1 MSLHFTS
8 PPIYNRAGFG
18 DDGVF
23 VPDVKIDNL
32 ILWGS
37 SDSILENLNY
47 LSNEAGKKLSFS
59 LDLNSDSSYIPKSS
73 ENILVKN
80 DLSLLNVFFWE
91 QQNIQYLVKLELYS
105 FEKKERAS
113 TNVLGD
119 SIAYSNVSRN
129 DLNVIHSLDFSYNKS
144 VTKAFAKK
152 EAYINYFLGQLNKID
167 FQINPITDLEEVSQ
181 YEIIK
186 ANFTLNIEY
195 SNFKNEAFAG
205 ILLNQIIL
213 NNTFY
218 LSYYKVNTVANYVL
232 PNWQKIKT
240 NLDLF
245 SNLIER
251 KIDEAKFQPA
261 LALDEILFNFE
272 ESSFGLENKTENI
285 LGINKP
291 IIYNLETN
299 ISYLIDKKEFVGSSR
314 QLILSNLKFV
324 KEIGSFYNSLYLTS
338 GNVKPQVSFNSIKDI
353 YVTYSKFNP
362 LVLNNLNLF
371 NSFYA
376 DFKKIY
382 SENILTSPEI
392 RNTLN
397 TQVSKTNESNVLN
410 ILEKNKLKNKFA
422 KSEYKLNSLT
432 YSELKSKSS
441 IQSILNSFSSK
452 SLNHSIFF
460 SKNLSALDKV
470 FYRFNKDIA
479 GYINTSFFGDEVSYE
494 ESDNSKEYGKNRI
507 DFPSDFEYPKIL
519 YSAREP
525 NYELPD
531 NSPTTGL
538 MVYEG
543 VENNNLYFYKPDEN
557 YMNWKYFGY
566 DSRDG
571 IFDPCEFPE
580 TADRT
585 LDPLQVSSLSNRGDN
600 PFWYLP
606 GLLTVD
612 SELHT
617 ADGAPCLYISQEID
631 RNFSIDLENG
641 SGPLLPENNHEVGD
655 LVIFTK

>member
-37 SDSILENLNY
+37 SDAILENLNY

-113 TNVLGD
+113 ANVLGD
-119 SIAYSNVSRN
+119 GIAYSNVSRN

-152 EAYINYFLGQLNKID
+152 EAYINYFLGQLNRID

-205 ILLNQIIL
+205 VLLNQIIL

-218 LSYYKVNTVANYVL
+218 LSYYKVDTIANYVL

-240 NLDLF
+240 SLDLF
-245 SNLIER
+245 LNLRER
-251 KIDEAKFQPA
+251 KTDEAKFQPV
-261 LALDEILFNFE
+261 LDLDEILFNFE
-272 ESSFGLENKTENI
+272 EAHFGVEDKIENI

-299 ISYLIDKKEFVGSSR
+299 INYLIDEKELVGSNR
-314 QLILSNLKFV
+314 QLILNNSKFV
-324 KEIGSFYNSLYLTS
+324 KEVGSFYNSLYLNF
-338 GNVKPQVSFNSIKDI
+338 GHVKPHVSFNSIKNI
-353 YVTYSKFNP
+353 NTIYSKRNT
-362 LVLNNLNLF
+362 LTLSNSSLS
-371 NSFYA
+371 NSFYI
-376 DFKKIY
+376 DFEKIY
-382 SENILTSPEI
+382 SNNILASPEI
-392 RNTLN
+392 RNVLSA
-397 TQVSKTNESNVLN
+397 QVSKASKSNVLN
-410 ILEKNKLKNKFA
+410 MLEKNKLRNKFA
-422 KSEYKLNSLT
+422 KSEYRLNSLA
-432 YSELKSKSS
+432 YNELKSKNS
-441 IQSILNSFSSK
+441 IQSILNNFSSEK
-452 SLNHSIFF
+452 ISHGVLF
-460 SKNLSALDKV
+460 SENFSVLDRL
-470 FYRFNKDIA
+470 FYGSTKDIV
-479 GYINTSFFGDEVSYE
+479 GYSNISFFGDEIRYE
-494 ESDNSKEYGKNRI
+494 ESDNSKEYGENRV

-543 VENNNLYFYKPDEN
+543 VENNNLYFYRPDEN

-585 LDPLQVSSLSNRGDN
+585 LDPLQVSSLSNKGDN

-617 ADGAPCLYISQEID
+617 ADGAPCLYISQEVD

-641 SGPLLPENNHEVGD
+641 SGPLLPENNQEVGD
-655 LVIFTK
+655 LVVFTK